1 MLSIDEK
8 NFLSPENGL
17 AVITGAAARVETV
30 TGFTRV
36 SASIMLAVCWVSGG
50 FWGVITAASMLSLFL
65 HLNLHEGHS

>member
-8 NFLSPENGL
+8 NLLSPENRL
-17 AVITGAAARVETV
+17 AVITGAAAKVETV

-36 SASIMLAVCWVSGG
+36 SASIILSFSWVSGG
-50 FWGVITAASMLSLFL
+50 FWGVMTAASMVSLFL